1 MQTPSPP
8 AIDPALVKR
17 CQEGCR
23 SSMEALYRT
32 CLPILWPVAWR
43 YARDEADA
51 RDIFNTAMLK
61 VFRAL
66 PQFKNDNLIG
76 WMRTI
81 VIHTGLDAIKNRN
94 RHAFTEEITPAVADA
109 VPEPEIDG
117 QLAQEDILRAIH
129 TLPEPLRA
137 VLLLFAV
144 DGFSHAEI
152 AERLGIT
159 VANSRW
165 RLNQARQQMKTLL
178 SKLAIAL

>member
-1 MQTPSPP
+1 MRPPPNP
-8 AIDPALVKR
+8 AIDPALIQR
-17 CQEGCR
+17 CKEGCR

-32 CLPILWPVAWR
+32 CLPVLWPVAWR

-66 PQFKNDNLIG
+66 PQFEDDNLLG

-81 VIHTGLDAIKNRN
+81 VIHTGIDAIRSRN
-94 RHAFTEEITPAVADA
+94 RQGFSEEITPAMAEA
-109 VPEPEIDG
+109 VPEPSVDG
-117 QLAQEDILRAIH
+117 QLAQEDIMRAVH
-129 TLPEPLRA
+129 TLPEPLRT

-144 DGFSHAEI
+144 EGFSHAEI
-152 AERLGIT
+152 AERMGIT

>member
-1 MQTPSPP
+1 MRTPPNTT
-8 AIDPALVKR
+8 IDPALVQR

-23 SSMEALYRT
+23 KSMEALYRN
-32 CLPILWPVAWR
+32 CLPILWPVAYR

-66 PQFKNDNLIG
+66 PQFQGDNLLG

-81 VIHTGLDAIKNRN
+81 VIHTGLDAIKSRN
-94 RHAFTEEITPAVADA
+94 RHAFTEEITPAVSNSLS
-109 VPEPEIDG
+109 EPEVDG
-117 QLAQEDILRAIH
+117 PLAQEDIMRAVH

-144 DGFSHAEI
+144 DGFSHTEI

-165 RLNQARQQMKTLL
+165 RLHQARQEMKTLL
-178 SKLAIAL
+178 SKLTIAL